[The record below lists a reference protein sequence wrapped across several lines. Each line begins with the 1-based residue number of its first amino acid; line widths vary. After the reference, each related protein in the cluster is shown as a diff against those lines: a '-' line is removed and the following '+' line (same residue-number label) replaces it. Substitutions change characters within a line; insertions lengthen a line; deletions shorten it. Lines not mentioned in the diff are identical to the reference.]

1 MWGKVHKGEMI
12 VPAGPAEA
20 LREGGGVTII
30 IENLQLGGGGSLMD
44 ARLFGDEL
52 GEHLGKRI
60 QQHGR

>member
-1 MWGKVHKGEMI
+1 MI

-44 ARLFGDEL
+44 ARMFGDEFGEYL
-52 GEHLGKRI
+52 GRRI
-60 QQHGR
+60 QQQGRG